1 MLYYMTVVC
10 SIQKFNSENCT
21 EDEDKLRINIM
32 KTAFTE
38 LLETHN
44 IYFLLCIQAPAS

>member
-1 MLYYMTVVC
+1 MTVVC

-21 EDEDKLRINIM
+21 KDEDKLRINIM

-44 IYFLLCIQAPAS
+44 IYFLLCSQAPAS